1 MNIAIYCG
9 SALGANPKYEQA
21 AREIGEWIAERG
33 NTLVYG
39 GGNIGL
45 MGIVAN
51 TVLSR
56 GGRVIGV
63 IPEFLVE
70 HELAH
75 EHLTEIHV
83 TKTMQERKSEMISLA
98 DCYIALPGGPGTL
111 EEISEVVSLAR
122 VGQHRNPC
130 IFYNSTGYYDRLE
143 AFFRHMVSEGFLDE
157 PAFEKTLFAKKIEEM
172 DDFIRE
178 YTPPSFQVDPK
189 RT

>member
-9 SALGANPKYEQA
+9 STLGRNPAYEES
-21 AREIGEWIAERG
+21 AREIGEWIADG
-33 NTLVYG
+33 GHTLIYG

-45 MGIVAN
+45 MGIVAD

-56 GGRVIGV
+56 GGRAIGV

-75 EHLTEIHV
+75 KGLTEIRI
-83 TKTMQERKSEMISLA
+83 TKTMQERKSEMIALA
-98 DCYIALPGGPGTL
+98 GCYIALPGGPGTL

-122 VGQHRNPC
+122 VGQHKNPC

-143 AFFRHMVSEGFLDE
+143 EFFRHMVSEGFLDR
-157 PAFEKTLFAKKIEEM
+157 AGMKKTLFAKNLTEV
-172 DDFIRE
+172 DAFIQN
-178 YTPPSFQVDPK
+178 YIPPVFQPERK
-189 RT
+189 

>member
-9 SALGANPKYEQA
+9 SSLGRNLAYEEA
-21 AREIGEWIAERG
+21 AREIGEWIADGRH
-33 NTLVYG
+33 TLIYG

-45 MGIVAN
+45 MGIVAD

-56 GGRVIGV
+56 GGRAIGV

-75 EHLTEIHV
+75 EGLSEIRI
-83 TKTMQERKSEMISLA
+83 TKTMQERKSEMIALA

-122 VGQHRNPC
+122 VGQHGNPC
-130 IFYNSTGYYDRLE
+130 IFYNSTGYYNQLKE
-143 AFFRHMVSEGFLDE
+143 FFQHMVSEGFLDKQD
-157 PAFEKTLFAKKIEEM
+157 FEKTLFAKTTSEI
-172 DDFIRE
+172 DTFIRN
-178 YTPPSFQVDPK
+178 YTPPIFRVERK
-189 RT
+189 